1 MCHAGD
7 TDAVL
12 ALLYTGPILWIFFC
26 LFLPFCFSKPK
37 LARTQHKFEK
47 TQRVHIQRSGTQHR
61 YPYGMPALGHR
72 IIGLSALLA
81 QQPADSATH
90 VPQGTPSPQTESSS
104 GTGTSGPA
112 STAAQARAAE

>member
-1 MCHAGD
+1 MD
-7 TDAVL
+7 
-12 ALLYTGPILWIFFC
+12 I
-26 LFLPFCFSKPK
+26 FLPFSSF
-37 LARTQHKFEK
+37 LFLETQTGPDTAQIRENATCAYSEEWDT
-47 TQRVHIQRSGTQHR
+47 TQI
-61 YPYGMPALGHR
+61 PYGMPALGHR

-81 QQPADSATH
+81 QQHADSATH